1 MPAAPDGR
9 AEAIARLVLGD
20 QLTLDHP
27 ALRDAVPGR
36 DPVLMIEAPGEARHV
51 WSHQARIVLF
61 LAAMRHFAR
70 TLRDR
75 GHRVEYVA
83 LDDLPEAPTLGER
96 LSLRLGALGVRRLTA
111 CEPGE
116 WRVLADVQQAC
127 ERAGVLLE
135 LREDSHFLCSR
146 AEFVAWGGRLKS
158 LRMEFFYR
166 SMRVRHAVLM
176 RADGTPEGGQWNF
189 DEQNRAGFPRT
200 GPGEIPP
207 PAAFEP
213 DDVVRE
219 VIALVRARFAGHPG
233 RLERFAWPVTRAQAL
248 IALERFVE
256 HRLPGF
262 GRHQDAMWTDEPFGW
277 HALLSSSLNL
287 KLLDPR
293 EVIAAAEAAWRRDP
307 QRYPLACVEGFVR
320 QVLGWREF
328 IRGVYWLDMPGLAQA
343 NHYGHERPLPR
354 WWWTGETRMRC
365 MQETLGQTLEH
376 GYAHHIQ
383 RLMITGNFALL
394 AGLSPQQVA
403 DWYLAVYVDAVEW
416 AELPNVAG
424 MALFA
429 NGGRFT
435 SKPYVASGAYVK
447 RMSNY
452 CAGCP
457 YDPAQRTGASAC
469 PLTTLYWAFLD
480 RHAAQFARNPRTSLM
495 AKSVERLG
503 EDGRAAVRAAA
514 ADTLARIDAL

>member
-1 MPAAPDGR
+1 MEGLEVAVDIEGGHAAHAGGGDGL
-9 AEAIARLVLGD
+9 AVDGIGDIARDKHAGDGLALPLGLQAAGLGEEIAGGVAIELALEEAGVRLVADGD
-20 QLTLDHP
+20 KQTMHGELLHRACHRRGQP
-27 ALRDAVPGR
+27 REPLALRA
-36 DPVLMIEAPGEARHV
+36 
-51 WSHQARIVLF
+51 
-61 LAAMRHFAR
+61 LAA
-70 TLRDR
+70 L
-75 GHRVEYVA
+75 
-83 LDDLPEAPTLGER
+83 
-96 LSLRLGALGVRRLTA
+96 
-111 CEPGE
+111 
-116 WRVLADVQQAC
+116 
-127 ERAGVLLE
+127 LLE

-146 AEFVAWGGRLKS
+146 AEFAAWGGRLKS

-166 SMRVRHAVLM
+166 SMRVRHGVLM

-219 VIALVRARFAGHPG
+219 VIALVGARFAGHPG

-248 IALERFVE
+248 VALERFVE

-457 YDPAQRTGASAC
+457 YDPAQRTGAAAC